1 MNVKKKKKKK
11 PLKQRVC
18 KEDYIQNP
26 TECACECD
34 QVREIT
40 AYLNDWTS

>member
-1 MNVKKKKKKK
+1 MNVKKKKKN

-34 QVREIT
+34 
-40 AYLNDWTS
+40 